1 MSSNQ
6 YNPVDT
12 INARI
17 TSVPSWPLV
26 LGVTNIIVTISTYVT
41 PNLVRKGRR
50 EGGQGVASVG
60 LSCLVIN
67 RIKLTH
73 QMLE

>member
-1 MSSNQ
+1 MTQLQIKSGG
-6 YNPVDT
+6 
-12 INARI
+12 
-17 TSVPSWPLV
+17 LV

-50 EGGQGVASVG
+50 EGDQGLAAAG
-60 LSCLVIN
+60 LPCLVIN
-67 RIKLTH
+67 RTGLTH